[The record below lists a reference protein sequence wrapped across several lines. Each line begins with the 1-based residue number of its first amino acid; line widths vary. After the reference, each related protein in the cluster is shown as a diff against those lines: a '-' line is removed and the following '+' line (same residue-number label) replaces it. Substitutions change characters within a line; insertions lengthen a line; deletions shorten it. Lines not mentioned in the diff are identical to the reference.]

1 MISKARSTRV
11 STVASILCA
20 AQLLAYAPAAH
31 AEEVS
36 ATGKGIAGGA
46 LLGAEAVVI
55 TESLIGVKPT
65 WAYLVGGG
73 LGAVGGGVGGYFVE
87 QSSSDGRIPVYMLAG
102 GLALII
108 PGVVL
113 TLNATRYVPAESASE
128 DRAPTNA
135 PPPDP
140 GKVGG
145 SSVGTEAPP
154 ASTKPAAT
162 PPAPATPAPAPA
174 PAAPAPAPTS
184 MLDYSKTNGTLRL
197 GLPVPQVRQ
206 AFSMQERRQYGLAPL
221 SEVRLQVMQVTF

>member
-73 LGAVGGGVGGYFVE
+73 VGAVAGGVGGYFVE

-145 SSVGTEAPP
+145 SSVGTEAP
-154 ASTKPAAT
+154 KPAT
-162 PPAPATPAPAPA
+162 PPATAPATPAPAPA
-174 PAAPAPAPTS
+174 PAAPPPAPTS
-184 MLDYSKTNGTLRL
+184 MLDYSKSNGTLRL

>member
-1 MISKARSTRV
+1 
-11 STVASILCA
+11 VASILCA
-20 AQLLAYAPAAH
+20 AQLLAYAPAAR
-31 AEEVS
+31 ADEVS
-36 ATGKGIAGGA
+36 PTGKGIAGGA

-73 LGAVGGGVGGYFVE
+73 VGAVAGGVGGYFVE
-87 QSSSDGRIPVYMLAG
+87 QSSSDGRVPVYMLAG

-113 TLNATRYVPAESASE
+113 TLNATRYVPSESASE
-128 DRAPTNA
+128 DRAPTNS

-145 SSVGTEAPP
+145 SAVGTEPAKPASPP
-154 ASTKPAAT
+154 AAE
-162 PPAPATPAPAPA
+162 PA
-174 PAAPAPAPTS
+174 PAAPAPAPAPAPTPAPTS
-184 MLDYSKTNGTLRL
+184 MFDYSKSNGTLRL